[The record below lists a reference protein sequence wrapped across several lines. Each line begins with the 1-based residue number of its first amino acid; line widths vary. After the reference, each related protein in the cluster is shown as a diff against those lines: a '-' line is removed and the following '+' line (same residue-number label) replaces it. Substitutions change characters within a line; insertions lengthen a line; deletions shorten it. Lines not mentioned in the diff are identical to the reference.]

1 MSVNS
6 LEDFYSLTEQNK
18 ELSQELRVSQVC
30 INLRIVSLRR
40 TEL

>member
-6 LEDFYSLTEQNK
+6 LEGFYSLTEQNK
-18 ELSQELRVSQVC
+18 ELSQELHVSQVC
-30 INLRIVSLRR
+30 INLRTRR